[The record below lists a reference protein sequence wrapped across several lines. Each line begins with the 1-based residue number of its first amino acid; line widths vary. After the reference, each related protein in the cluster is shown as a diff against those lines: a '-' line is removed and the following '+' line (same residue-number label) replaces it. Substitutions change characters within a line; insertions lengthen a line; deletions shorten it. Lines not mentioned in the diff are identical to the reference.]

1 MADVSTVAQVST
13 VFGYVAGA
21 AIFFATIF
29 MLYAILNGS
38 KEKKPDSQDGSLDD
52 KD

>member
-38 KEKKPDSQDGSLDD
+38 KDKKSDSPPDSQGD

>member
-1 MADVSTVAQVST
+1 MAEVSTVAQVST

-38 KEKKPDSQDGSLDD
+38 KEKKSDAHPDAQDD